1 MLRRSPLAL
10 VLIVSLV
17 TVGVAGCGSSKS
29 SSSSSAASQA
39 SSTSTSA
46 SSTSTSSTHLAKT
59 RFVLHAALAFGT
71 FHRWIYKPLKQGLLA
86 HPLKHKVA
94 IIKAGLA
101 GAFVIHEVKLALT
114 DAQSSPTLR
123 KLVAPLTALQS
134 KLSAATA
141 SIKGG
146 RPDAS
151 SVDSAN
157 SVISMVK
164 SGSAAAGQPITE
176 TSQSF

>member
-1 MLRRSPLAL
+1 MLRRSPLAF
-10 VLIVSLV
+10 VLTVSLLI
-17 TVGVAGCGSSKS
+17 VGVAGCGSSTS
-29 SSSSSAASQA
+29 SSSSGAASRA
-39 SSTSTSA
+39 SSTSSSA
-46 SSTSTSSTHLAKT
+46 SSTSSSSAHLAKT
-59 RFVLHAALAFGT
+59 KFVLHAALAFGT

-86 HPLKHKVA
+86 HPLTHKLA
-94 IIKAGLA
+94 IVKAGLA

-123 KLVAPLTALQS
+123 KLVAPLTALQA

-146 RPDAS
+146 HPDAS
-151 SVDSAN
+151 SADSAD
-157 SVISMVK
+157 SAISMVK